1 MSFANDLDKL
11 DHLQEIFEKL
21 SSGQHLD
28 ATYDSELWAALQG
41 ERKDDY
47 ATLFKKLGMTL
58 KIHPHN
64 FAYFE
69 FDDKNQ
75 KSSRRLLLLFILLFK
90 FKSDE
95 GANLLKFT
103 DQELDESFFENLKN
117 KNTDILDGES
127 LKEGEWSKIIRN
139 AVKLGFIRK
148 NGGNYYLLPAT
159 WRFLDLFLELA
170 AKDENEI
177 VALNEKEDEVDD
189 DQDDEEDA

>member
-47 ATLFKKLGMTL
+47 ATLFRKLGMTL
-58 KIHPHN
+58 KIHPQN

-103 DQELDESFFENLKN
+103 DWELDESFFENLKN

-148 NGGNYYLLPAT
+148 NGSNYYLLPAT

-170 AKDENEI
+170 AKDENEPI
-177 VALNEKEDEVDD
+177 ALNEKEDEVED
-189 DQDDEEDA
+189 DQEDEEDA